1 MADQNTFVAIPWAD
15 GTTDYIYLNFS
26 KVESTGIISVS
37 SDSNN
42 FGMERTKIFGFQ
54 GVIPANQE
62 GFQAIAYLR
71 VLQQV
76 DNLVVATFES
86 QTSIYDDNKAGYIQ

>member
-42 FGMERTKIFGFQ
+42 SGMERTKIFGFQ
-54 GVIPANQE
+54 GVNQE
-62 GFQAIAYLR
+62 GFQAVAYLR
-71 VLQQV
+71 VLQQI